1 MKLPKRKY
9 YGVFIRRDSR
19 FSATVKIGHRLEY
32 VFVPNSGR
40 MKELLKLG
48 NEVLLTKSNTPNRK
62 TKLDL
67 ILVKLNNRWISVDS
81 RVPNKFFKEL
91 FKKKL
96 LKPFLGFKSIKPE
109 VKFGRSRFDFL
120 LSSPPIPS
128 LIKEGGRGAVGEVKP
143 YFLEVKS
150 VTLVNGDTAM
160 FPDAPTE
167 RGTRHL
173 KELIKAKEQGNGAG
187 ILFLV
192 QRQDARNF
200 RPNDSHDPA
209 FGRAIRKAVKKGIDV
224 FSYTCKVKE
233 NEITLK
239 RAIPICLDKKSGQ
252 GK

>member
-1 MKLPKRKY
+1 MKFPKQKY

-40 MKELLKLG
+40 MRELLKLG

-67 ILVKLNNRWISVDS
+67 ILVKYNNQWISVDS

-96 LKPFLGFKSIKPE
+96 LKPFLEFKSAKPE
-109 VKFGRSRFDFL
+109 VKFGKSRFDFL
-120 LSSPPIPS
+120 LSKKKTPESEELS
-128 LIKEGGRGAVGEVKP
+128 CKYL
-143 YFLEVKS
+143 LEVKS
-150 VTLVNGDTAM
+150 VTLVNGKTAM

-173 KELIKAKEQGNGAG
+173 QHLIKAKKQGYQAG

-192 QRQDARNF
+192 QRNDAQNF
-200 RPNDSHDPA
+200 GPNDAHDPA
-209 FGRAIRKAVKKGIDV
+209 FGKTLRKALKAGVDI
-224 FSYTCKVKE
+224 FAYTCQVHE
-233 NEITLK
+233 NQISLG
-239 RAIPICLDKKSGQ
+239 RAIPIHLS
-252 GK
+252 